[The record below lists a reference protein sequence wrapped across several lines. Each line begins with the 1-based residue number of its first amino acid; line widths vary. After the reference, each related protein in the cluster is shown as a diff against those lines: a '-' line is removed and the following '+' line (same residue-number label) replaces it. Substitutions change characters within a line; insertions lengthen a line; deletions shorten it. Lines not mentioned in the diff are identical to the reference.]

1 MKRKGLIAAILLF
14 FVQTTNAL
22 IVSIDGYGDV
32 PAEGMELTVTEVEED
47 ILTGEMRME
56 LQGDLLSAGQLTV
69 SIHRSESNLV
79 DEFCCAGQCTAG
91 NGETDEVL
99 LFENGGLAQWYV
111 HYTPDLGTS
120 VTVTYTFSDNEESCT
135 LIVHY
140 NYGVEAVETPAV
152 NTLRQG
158 VYTPN
163 GTCVQTIPDI
173 PSLPA
178 GMYITPEK
186 KIIKTK

>member
-1 MKRKGLIAAILLF
+1 MKRKGLIVAILLF
-14 FVQTTNAL
+14 FVQTTHAL

-32 PAEGMELTVTEVEED
+32 PAEGAELTVTEAKED
-47 ILTGEMRME
+47 ILTGETRME
-56 LQGDLLSAGQLTV
+56 LQGNMLATGQLTV
-69 SIHRSESNLV
+69 SIHRSETKLV

-99 LFENGGLAQWYV
+99 LFETDGLTPWYV
-111 HYTPDLGTS
+111 HYTPDLGTR
-120 VTVTYTFSDNEESCT
+120 VTVTYTFSDSEESCT

-140 NYGVEAVETPAV
+140 NYGVESVETPAV
-152 NTLRQG
+152 HMRRQG
-158 VYTPN
+158 VYTPA
-163 GTCVQTIPDI
+163 GTRVQTNPDI